1 LLKSKIELFGCF
13 SIIKVMISLEEV
25 KKLAMLARI
34 ELTPKEEKE
43 LQKDLGAILD
53 YVSKLKEVPTK
64 ETGTFKTLAN
74 VFREDEPVADESDVE
89 KGGHVK
95 VKHIL

>member
-53 YVSKLKEVPTK
+53 YVSKLKNAPTK
-64 ETGTFKTLAN
+64 EAGTFKTLAN

-89 KGGHVK
+89 KGKHVK